1 MRQSDGLFQ
10 QQHAARV
17 CSVMLVVVVWFTSA
31 ILSGAILSG
40 ALMPSSAHA
49 AENSILGLRLG
60 LIGVEGDAAQ
70 SEQTLR
76 VVIETRTPVTPRV
89 TLLYDPY
96 RLVVDMP
103 ATHWQ
108 VENVPPRGILA
119 KPPARAY
126 RFGKPTPDMGR
137 VVIELDAPA
146 IPVRRFSLPPEN
158 GGYRLVLDLVDRG
171 ATAFSV
177 AAKVLSREQMPV
189 SRPLANASPALPAE
203 PLSATVDA
211 SNGAANTAPVPKPAA
226 VPKPADAASPATA
239 STVTTPL
246 AKPRK
251 WVVFIDAGHG
261 GKDPGAIGHSK
272 TQEKHITLA
281 AALELARQLRATG
294 VVEPVL
300 SRDDDRYLRLRE
312 RIQLARSREAD
323 VFISLH
329 ADAAPSEKAYGLSI
343 FTLSDTAS
351 DKEAALLAKKEN
363 QADLIGGPD
372 LAVEDPQAADE
383 LLRMFQR
390 ESMNQS
396 TYLASA
402 ILNQI
407 GDLPGGTKRGHRF
420 AGFAVLKAPDIPSVL
435 VEMGFVTNRRDESN
449 LKKETY
455 RRKVVERLARA
466 IIAYLE
472 EYGPRR

>member
-10 QQHAARV
+10 QRHAARV

-60 LIGVEGDAAQ
+60 VIGVEGDAAQ

-89 TLLYDPY
+89 TLLHDPY

-189 SRPLANASPALPAE
+189 SRPFANASPALPAE

-211 SNGAANTAPVPKPAA
+211 SNGAANTTPVPKPAA
-226 VPKPADAASPATA
+226 VPKPTDAAPPATA
-239 STVTTPL
+239 STVATPL

-329 ADAAPSEKAYGLSI
+329 ADAAPSAKAYGLSI

-420 AGFAVLKAPDIPSVL
+420 AGFAVLKAPDMPSVL

-449 LKKETY
+449 LKKESY